1 VIDRARASPPV
12 RPVATGRDDA
22 PMKSVCPVGTRVPD
36 DAAGAGNWIDHHVSP
51 RAEKAPLHHARA
63 HIRVPAHL
71 AFSLVGLSV
80 TGAGPGHFAFG
91 STGADH
97 GLGPSANSSTRGSPR
112 SVRFSSYFWIA
123 IRRDLVT
130 ARPLNWG
137 TNPSC
142 DDYDPPRTCKARSVL
157 RKVTAHSFQAR
168 CSTPVAVWA
177 RWGQRHQGLGNS
189 ADDPDWSPTTPPYL
203 R

>member
-1 VIDRARASPPV
+1 MIDRARASPPV

-36 DAAGAGNWIDHHVSP
+36 DAAGAGNWIDHHMSP

-97 GLGPSANSSTRGSPR
+97 GLGAECKLIDTGLATLGEIFELLLDRNQEGSRHSSA
-112 SVRFSSYFWIA
+112 A
-123 IRRDLVT
+123 
-130 ARPLNWG
+130 
-137 TNPSC
+137 
-142 DDYDPPRTCKARSVL
+142 
-157 RKVTAHSFQAR
+157 Q
-168 CSTPVAVWA
+168 
-177 RWGQRHQGLGNS
+177 LGNK
-189 ADDPDWSPTTPPYL
+189 PFL
-203 R
+203 RRL